1 MGTTRVKQRP
11 LGGLPDRKEVME
23 NIENVAQRRSEPLCK
38 YNCKFIWPDGDGF
51 GVVMNELPKEVY
63 MDSLGDRIYFV
74 QSDQD
79 ETVYLY
85 AREERLQ

>member
-1 MGTTRVKQRP
+1 MPIKTIDGSRAA
-11 LGGLPDRKEVME
+11 LARKENME
-23 NIENVAQRRSEPLCK
+23 KIENVAQRRSEPLGK
-38 YNCKFIWPDGDGF
+38 YNCKFLWPDGDGF
-51 GVVMNELPKEVY
+51 IVVMNELPKEVY
-63 MDSLGDRIYFV
+63 MDSLGDRIFFV